1 MQDCFGSLA
10 HHRIDVVCWGL
21 IIAQHETLYEKVK
34 EETKKQETTMGQRT
48 KSAMWSKVSTEPMVH
63 GSNGNSG
70 EYIKSFEDFHL
81 VKVVNQLIGTVLLG
95 KGMVQPDDVFKVIG
109 RSIKDDTGRVSNAPL
124 TKLKK
129 DRAFQ
134 DLLVW

>member
-1 MQDCFGSLA
+1 M
-10 HHRIDVVCWGL
+10 
-21 IIAQHETLYEKVK
+21 IIAQNETLYQKVK
-34 EETKKQETTMGQRT
+34 GEIKKQEKTLGRRRSLPTGSVKEGPSPAM
-48 KSAMWSKVSTEPMVH
+48 SMWSKNSTESIV
-63 GSNGNSG
+63 GRSYSNIG
-70 EYIKSFEDFHL
+70 EYIKTFEDFHL
-81 VKVVNQLIGTVLLG
+81 VEVVNQLIGTVLLG
-95 KGMVQPDDVFKVIG
+95 KGVVQPDDVFKVIG